1 MSIQIV
7 VSSLLP
13 PTPKKGVH
21 LLIPRSCENV
31 SLWQRRIQV
40 ADGIQ
45 VPDQGL
51 SDGKIILDFPGGSNI
66 ITKFLLS
73 GRGRQKGENE
83 WNGTVRRIWQDHDG
97 LKMEWGHE
105 PKNAGDL

>member
-1 MSIQIV
+1 MLHDV
-7 VSSLLP
+7 AKKLGTKDVHVPVSRI
-13 PTPKKGVH
+13 H
-21 LLIPRSCENV
+21 ECEDI
-31 SLWQRRIQV
+31 WQRRIQV
-40 ADGIQ
+40 ADRIK
-45 VPDQGL
+45 VPNQGL

-83 WNGTVRRIWQDHDG
+83 RNGTMRRIWQDHAG
-97 LKMEWGHE
+97 LKMEKWGHE